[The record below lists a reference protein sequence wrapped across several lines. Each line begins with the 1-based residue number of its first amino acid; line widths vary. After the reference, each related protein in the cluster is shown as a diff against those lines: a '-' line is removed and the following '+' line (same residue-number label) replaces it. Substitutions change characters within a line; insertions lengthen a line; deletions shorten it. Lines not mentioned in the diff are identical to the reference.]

1 MVPAVLYTAYQAQR
15 DLSAPA
21 VSTAALTA
29 QFLGRLPSS
38 LGETVPA
45 RWYKATIE
53 MLARARL
60 THSRPSF
67 SMHQV
72 LLDGELVPID
82 EQVVDSTP
90 FARLVHFAKDGAD
103 GQPRVLIVAALAG
116 HFSTLLRA
124 TAQALLP
131 DFDVYMTDWRNGRD
145 VPMDEGPFDF
155 DGYIDHVMR
164 FVRKVGPG
172 VHVLA
177 VCQPCP
183 ATLAASALMAEDDDP
198 ATPQTLT
205 LMAGP
210 VDGRV
215 SPTAVN
221 RLATTRP
228 LTWFEQTVITRVPF
242 RYAGAGRLV
251 YPGFLQL
258 SAFMSM
264 NLWRHFDRQMTLYAD
279 LLGGRDE
286 AAAETKTF
294 YDEYFAVLDIPAEFY
309 LQTVDVVFQRFLL
322 PRGELEW
329 RGRRVDPAAISRTA
343 LLTVEGERD
352 DVCGAGQTR
361 AAQDLCTSVPAGR
374 RVHHVQPDVGH
385 YGVFSGRA
393 WEQEVC
399 PVVRNFIQANA

>member
-1 MVPAVLYTAYQAQR
+1 VLYTAYQAQR

-21 VSTAALTA
+21 TSWAALA
-29 QFLGRLPSS
+29 ARSLGRLPSS
-38 LGETVPA
+38 LAETVPL
-45 RWYKATIE
+45 RWYGAATE

-67 SMHQV
+67 FMAPV
-72 LLDGELVPID
+72 EVAGELVPVREHI
-82 EQVVDSTP
+82 VDSTP
-90 FARLVHFAKDGAD
+90 FAGLVHFAKDGVD

-145 VPMDEGPFDF
+145 VPVDDGPFDF
-155 DGYIDHVMR
+155 DGYVDHVMR
-164 FVRKVGPG
+164 FLRKLGPG
-172 VHVLA
+172 THVLA

-183 ATLAASALMAEDDDP
+183 ATLAASALMAEDGDP
-198 ATPQTLT
+198 AAPQTLT

-221 RLATTRP
+221 RLATLRP
-228 LTWFEQTVITRVPF
+228 LSWFERTVITTVPF
-242 RYAGAGRLV
+242 RYAGAGRRV

-264 NLWRHFDRQMTLYAD
+264 NLRRHYDRQVSLFAD
-279 LLGGRDE
+279 LLAGHDE
-286 AAAETKTF
+286 AAEATKTF

-309 LQTVDVVFQRFLL
+309 LDTVDVVFQRFLL
-322 PRGELEW
+322 ARGELQW
-329 RGRRVDPAAISRTA
+329 RGRPVHPAAIRRTA

-352 DVCGAGQTR
+352 DVCGAGQTM
-361 AAQDLCTSVPAGR
+361 AAQDLCASIPAGR
-374 RVHHVQPDVGH
+374 RLHYVQPGVGH

-393 WEQEVC
+393 WEQQVC
-399 PVVRNFIQANA
+399 PVVSNFMAANG

>member
-1 MVPAVLYTAYQAQR
+1 M
-15 DLSAPA
+15 
-21 VSTAALTA
+21 AALTG
-29 QFLGRLPSS
+29 QILGRLPSS
-38 LGETVPA
+38 FAETVPW
-45 RWYKATIE
+45 RWYQATNE

-67 SMHQV
+67 SMLPV
-72 LLDGELVPID
+72 LVDGDLTPVHEH
-82 EQVVDSTP
+82 VVDSTP
-90 FARLVHFAKDGAD
+90 FAELVHLAKEGAD
-103 GQPRVLIVAALAG
+103 RQPRLLIVAALAG

-145 VPMDEGPFDF
+145 IAVDEGPFDF
-155 DGYIDHVMR
+155 DGYVHHVMR
-164 FVRKVGPG
+164 FIRKVGPG
-172 VHVLA
+172 LHVLA
-177 VCQPCP
+177 VCQPGP
-183 ATLAASALMAEDDDP
+183 ATLAASALMAEDGDP
-198 ATPQTLT
+198 ATPRTLT

-210 VDGRV
+210 LDGRIN
-215 SPTAVN
+215 PTAVN

-228 LTWFEQTVITRVPF
+228 LSWFERNVITRVPP
-242 RYAGAGRLV
+242 RYAGAGRRV

-258 SAFMSM
+258 GAFMSM

-279 LLGGRDE
+279 LLGGRHE
-286 AAAETKTF
+286 AAAATKTF

-322 PRGELEW
+322 PRGELHW
-329 RGRRVDPAAISRTA
+329 RGRRVNPAAISRTA

-361 AAQDLCTSVPAGR
+361 AAQDLCRSVPAGR
-374 RVHHVQPDVGH
+374 RAHHVQPEVGH
-385 YGVFSGRA
+385 YGVFSGQA

-399 PVVRNFIQANA
+399 PVVRSFILAHA

>member
-1 MVPAVLYTAYQAQR
+1 MLYTAYQAQR
-15 DLSAPA
+15 DLTAPA
-21 VSTAALTA
+21 VSMAALTG
-29 QFLGRLPSS
+29 QVLGRLPSS
-38 LGETVPA
+38 LADAAPL
-45 RWYKATIE
+45 RWYKATYEI
-53 MLARARL
+53 LARARL

-67 SMHQV
+67 SMLPV
-72 LLDGELVPID
+72 RVDGDLVPIH
-82 EQVVDSTP
+82 ERVVDSTP

-103 GQPRVLIVAALAG
+103 GQPKVLIVAALAG

-145 VPMDEGPFDF
+145 VPLDEGPFDF
-155 DGYIDHVMR
+155 DGYVDHVMR

-172 VHVLA
+172 GHVLA

-183 ATLAASALMAEDDDP
+183 ATLAAAALMAEDHDP
-198 ATPQTLT
+198 ATPRTLT

-210 VDGRV
+210 VDCRV
-215 SPTAVN
+215 NPTSVN

-228 LTWFEQTVITRVPF
+228 LSWFEQTVISRVPA
-242 RYAGAGRLV
+242 RYAGAGRPV

-258 SAFMSM
+258 GAFMALNPS
-264 NLWRHFDRQMTLYAD
+264 RHFDRQMTLYAD

-286 AAAETKTF
+286 AAAVTKTF

-322 PRGELEW
+322 ARGELQW
-329 RGRRVDPAAISRTA
+329 RGRDVDPAAISRTA

-352 DVCGAGQTR
+352 EVCGAGQTM
-361 AAQDLCTSVPAGR
+361 AAQDLCASIPAGR
-374 RVHHVQPDVGH
+374 RRHYVQPGVGH

-393 WEQEVC
+393 WEQQVC
-399 PVVRNFIQANA
+399 PVVGNFMMANA